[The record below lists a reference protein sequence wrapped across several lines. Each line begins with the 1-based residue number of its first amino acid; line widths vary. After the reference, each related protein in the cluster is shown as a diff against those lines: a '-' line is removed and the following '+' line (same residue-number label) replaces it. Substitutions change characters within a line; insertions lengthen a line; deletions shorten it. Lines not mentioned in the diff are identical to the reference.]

1 MTMPP
6 GTMHFTLRPLRA
18 GDETALSRF
27 YAGLSEPSR
36 YVYEPFK
43 DTSAEAFRAVVAR
56 AVDGT
61 DLSLIALDPEGNIF
75 AHFFIGA
82 VAHETPH
89 LGIGLSD
96 RYQNSGL
103 GRVFLT
109 HLISMARH
117 VLKKQA
123 IGLTVMK
130 ENGRAYNL
138 YSKLG
143 FRVVGEVSFRS
154 ENDSY
159 EMRLEIKGRDNDSSM
174 GKRTSRSG
182 ILKRNSS
189 IRVAQEN
196 K

>member
-1 MTMPP
+1 MVMLP
-6 GTMHFTLRPLRA
+6 GMMHFTLRPLRT

-27 YAGLSEPSR
+27 YAGLSEQSR
-36 YVYEPFK
+36 YFYEPFK
-43 DTSAEAFRAVVAR
+43 DASAEAFRAVIQR

-82 VAHETPH
+82 VAQEAPH

-96 RYQNSGL
+96 RYQNAGL

-109 HLISMARH
+109 HLIALARH

-130 ENGRAYNL
+130 ENVRAFSL
-138 YSKLG
+138 YGKLG
-143 FRVVGEVSFRS
+143 FRVVGEESFRG

-159 EMRLEIKGRDNDSSM
+159 QMRLEIKGRDKDS
-174 GKRTSRSG
+174 
-182 ILKRNSS
+182 
-189 IRVAQEN
+189 
-196 K
+196 